1 MIAPATTSPPYIRHG
16 SLSVERSLN
25 AAYDEAKR
33 YLGADSVERG
43 LFARLEGSTS
53 RTFTLRADARNDDR
67 FDPNDDTIWWDPTS
81 ALRTTT
87 GGTQSPALGL
97 GHEIDHAVERPA
109 RELQLAA
116 RCAGRYDTAEEE
128 RVIRGSETHA
138 ARTLGEATRRNHD
151 GTCFRVSS
159 PTER

>member
-1 MIAPATTSPPYIRHG
+1 MIAALTPPPFVRHG
-16 SLSVERSLN
+16 SLSVERNLN
-25 AAYDEAKR
+25 TAYDEAKR
-33 YLGADSVERG
+33 YLSADSVERG
-43 LFARLEGSTS
+43 LFARLEGSPN
-53 RTFTLRADARNDDR
+53 RTFTLRADARNNDR

-109 RELQLAA
+109 REQQLAA

-128 RVIRGSETHA
+128 RVIRGSEAHA
-138 ARTLGEATRRNHD
+138 ARALGEATRRNHD
-151 GTCFRVSS
+151 GTCFRVAT

>member
-1 MIAPATTSPPYIRHG
+1 MIAALTSPPFVRHG
-16 SLSVERSLN
+16 SLSVERNLN
-25 AAYDEAKR
+25 TAYDEAKR
-33 YLGADSVERG
+33 YLSADSVERG
-43 LFARLEGSTS
+43 LFARLEGSPS
-53 RTFTLRADARNDDR
+53 RTFTLRADARNNDR

-109 RELQLAA
+109 REQQLAA

-128 RVIRGSETHA
+128 RVIRGSEAHA

-151 GTCFRVSS
+151 GTCFRVAT

>member
-1 MIAPATTSPPYIRHG
+1 MIAAASSSPFVRHG
-16 SLSVERSLN
+16 SPAVERRLN
-25 AAYDEAKR
+25 TAYDEAKK
-33 YLGADSVERG
+33 YLAADSVERG
-43 LFARLEGSTS
+43 LFARLETS
-53 RTFTLRADARNDDR
+53 PNRDFTLRADTRNDDR

-81 ALRTTT
+81 ALRTTS

-109 RELQLAA
+109 REMQLAA

-128 RVIRGSETHA
+128 RVIRGSEAHA

-151 GTCFRVSS
+151 GSCFRVAM
-159 PTER
+159 PTQR

>member
-1 MIAPATTSPPYIRHG
+1 MIAASSSSQPFVRHG
-16 SLSVERSLN
+16 SLAVERSLN
-25 AAYDEAKR
+25 RDYEEAKR
-33 YLGADSVERG
+33 YLSADAVERG
-43 LFARLEGSTS
+43 LFARLEGSQS
-53 RTFTLRADARNDDR
+53 RDFTLRADTRNNDR

-109 RELQLAA
+109 REMQLAA

-128 RVIRGSETHA
+128 RVIRGSEAHA

-151 GTCFRVSS
+151 GSCFRVAT

>member
-1 MIAPATTSPPYIRHG
+1 MIAALTSPPFVRHG
-16 SLSVERSLN
+16 SLSVERNLN
-25 AAYDEAKR
+25 TAYDEAKR
-33 YLGADSVERG
+33 YLSADSVERG
-43 LFARLEGSTS
+43 LFARLEGSPS
-53 RTFTLRADARNDDR
+53 RTFTLRADARNNDR

-109 RELQLAA
+109 REQQLAA

-128 RVIRGSETHA
+128 RVIRGSEAHA
-138 ARTLGEATRRNHD
+138 ARTLGEAMRRNHD
-151 GTCFRVSS
+151 GTCFRVAT

>member
-1 MIAPATTSPPYIRHG
+1 MIAAASSSPFVRHG
-16 SLSVERSLN
+16 SLAVERGLN

-33 YLGADSVERG
+33 YLSADSVERG
-43 LFARLEGSTS
+43 LFERLEASPN
-53 RTFTLRADARNDDR
+53 RDFTLRADTRNDDR

-81 ALRTTT
+81 ALRTTS

-109 RELQLAA
+109 REMQLAA

-128 RVIRGSETHA
+128 RVIRGSEAHA

-151 GTCFRVSS
+151 GTCFRVAT